1 MTTNEELADR
11 ILATLNHLAVLSRAG
26 PKSWDRQRTLYR
38 ELFEMRRQLATEFG
52 NRFGWKLSR
61 ASFAI
66 GKLSLARIGERCDWW
81 NDPFQRR
88 TEFLDHAFFYRSPPA
103 RIGPLALPRNSMAA
117 SAARSHPSSTSSASS
132 LNQSLISRA
141 GGFPTSRRWWSTKHE
156 VMGRLND
163 DRPSN

>member
-88 TEFLDHAFFYRSPPA
+88 TEFLDHAFFYRSPPRPYRPVGIAAQLYGGLSSKIAPLRRQA
-103 RIGPLALPRNSMAA
+103 RHHR
-117 SAARSHPSSTSSASS
+117 
-132 LNQSLISRA
+132 
-141 GGFPTSRRWWSTKHE
+141 
-156 VMGRLND
+156 
-163 DRPSN
+163 